1 MDSTYLHHIGQQ
13 GLGMAPNLLMI
24 IFLFAGMWFLII
36 APQRKKQKAQKKM
49 IEALGSGD
57 KVITIGGFYG
67 IVQSVKDDRVVLKI
81 AEGTKV
87 EVQKSSIQTC
97 LNMDGDNK

>member
-1 MDSTYLHHIGQQ
+1 MDSTYLHHLGQQ
-13 GLGMAPNLLMI
+13 GPSMAPNLLMI

-57 KVITIGGFYG
+57 KVVTIGGFYG

-87 EVQKSSIQTC
+87 EVQKSSIQAC